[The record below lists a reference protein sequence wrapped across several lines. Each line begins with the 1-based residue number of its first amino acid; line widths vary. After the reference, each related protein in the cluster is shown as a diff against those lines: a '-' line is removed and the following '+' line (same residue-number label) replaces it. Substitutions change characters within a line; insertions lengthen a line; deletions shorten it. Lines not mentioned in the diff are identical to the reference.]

1 MTIEALRIAV
11 LQALEEQH
19 ASPQLIQ
26 AVRRAMADALKS
38 HTGGT

>member
-11 LQALEEQH
+11 LQALEEHQ
-19 ASPQLIQ
+19 APPQLVR
-26 AVRRAMADALKS
+26 AVRRAMTDALKS